1 MSMTAQSY
9 IFGRFRVFVAT
20 RELRDGDALVEL
32 PARAFDC
39 LVYLIEHRDRAVG
52 RDELIAAVW
61 GRADVSEALL
71 NHTILKIRRA
81 IGGGGQEPIRTVPRF
96 GYRWTGIVT
105 IETSAQSPGEEARA
119 TAAPPLPVSVAAPQS
134 SNAKLRSSSRRW
146 LVAASVLLVLAVVA
160 LISVIAHRQTAITP
174 PAEMAVVATEKPE
187 AALPALVLPAVIDA
201 PEDWAWLRFGIM
213 DLVANRLRSGS
224 LRTAPSES
232 VVALLKQRP
241 ATNGDALLADPS
253 LARVAAL
260 RVLPRVRF
268 DHGKW
273 IVQLDAVG
281 IQRKLLVDAESD
293 DPIAAAREASNRLLL
308 KLGHA
313 TTTANASDSSPML
326 DDLLQRSGA
335 AMLADQLD
343 QARLLIEEA
352 APALRDAAPLQQRM
366 AQIELRSGEYDAVD
380 RRLLALLD
388 RLAPARDAALRAR
401 VLITL
406 ASAYVRRDQFDK
418 ADEAYA
424 EAIALRGDTKDPEVL
439 GIAYLGRGIVLAQR
453 SRFDDAVA
461 ELGRARIELET
472 AGDPLGVA
480 QVDVNLGDFQAM
492 RHRPA
497 DALPLLESAARQ
509 FSELGA
515 REGLVYALIG
525 VGATQRELLDPAAAL
540 ATTDRFWPP
549 EANTSNPRMQWKA
562 TLARAAALA
571 ANGRLHEAQALIE
584 HIRADSDPKRDAALR
599 VQTEAIA
606 ADVAMRR
613 GDAADAARLAGGA
626 STPMLRDGD
635 KTLYTRTLLL
645 ETTALQDTG
654 KVAEAS
660 ASAKRLRAWAAEAG
674 DDWTKLQAALAE
686 ARQAWIE
693 NRRDAALQS
702 FAATMQEAGRFAIP
716 DDLVAVGAAYADALI
731 DIGHIDEARS
741 IAGRIAPWADR
752 DARAAFTQVRLYR
765 ALGSGDAER
774 SARRV
779 AMRLAGEGKLP
790 ADMGAEN
797 PAAAR

>member
-1 MSMTAQSY
+1 MAAQSY
-9 IFGRFRVFVAT
+9 TFGRFRVFVSA

-81 IGGGGQEPIRTVPRF
+81 LGSDGQEPIRTVPRF
-96 GYRWTGIVT
+96 GYRWTGVVT
-105 IETSAQSPGEEARA
+105 AETSAQPSHDNARE
-119 TAAPPLPVSVAAPQS
+119 TAAVPVITSVAAPS
-134 SNAKLRSSSRRW
+134 AANATKRSPSRRW
-146 LVAASVLLVLAVVA
+146 LVIASVLIVLAIAAFVLVIAYRKAAIAPTAETVVA
-160 LISVIAHRQTAITP
+160 AP
-174 PAEMAVVATEKPE
+174 EKPE
-187 AALPALVLPAVIDA
+187 PGLPALVLPAVIDA

-241 ATNGDALLADPS
+241 VTDSDALLTDPS

-268 DHGKW
+268 DNGKW
-273 IVQLDAVG
+273 TVQLDAVG
-281 IQRKLLVDAESD
+281 NQRKLLVDAESN
-293 DPIAAAREASNRLLL
+293 DPIAAAREASNQLLL
-308 KLGHA
+308 KLGYA
-313 TTTANASDSSPML
+313 TSIANQSESSPML

-343 QARLLIEEA
+343 QARSLIEEA
-352 APALRDAAPLQQRM
+352 APAFRDAAPLQQRM
-366 AQIELRSGEYDAVD
+366 AQIELRSGEYDAVE

-388 RLAPARDAALRAR
+388 RLAPERDAALRAR
-401 VLITL
+401 ALITL

-424 EAIALRGDTKDPEVL
+424 EAIALRGAAKDPEVL
-439 GIAYLGRGIVLAQR
+439 GIAYLGRGIVLAER

-472 AGDPLGVA
+472 AGDALGVA
-480 QVDVNLGDFQAM
+480 QVDVNLGDFQSM

-509 FSELGA
+509 FAQLGA

-525 VGATQRELLDPAAAL
+525 VGAIQRELLDPAAAL

-571 ANGRLHEAQALIE
+571 ATGRLHEAQALIE
-584 HIRADSDPKRDAALR
+584 RIRAGSDPKRDAALR
-599 VQTEAIA
+599 VQAEAIA

-613 GDAADAARLAGGA
+613 GDASDAARLAEGA
-626 STPMLRDGD
+626 STQILRDSD

-645 ETTALQDTG
+645 ETTALQDAG

-660 ASAKRLRAWAAEAG
+660 ASATRLRAWATESG
-674 DDWTKLQAALAE
+674 DDWTKLQATLAE

-693 NRRDAALQS
+693 NRRDAALQGL
-702 FAATMQEAGRFAIP
+702 AAAMQVAGRLAIP
-716 DDLVAVGAAYADALI
+716 DDLVAVGAAYVDVLI
-731 DIGHIDEARS
+731 GIGHIDDARS
-741 IAGRIAPWADR
+741 VAGRIAPWAER

-774 SARRV
+774 NARRL
-779 AMRLAGEGKLP
+779 AARLAGEGKLP
-790 ADMGAEN
+790 ADVGTEN
-797 PAAAR
+797 PAAER